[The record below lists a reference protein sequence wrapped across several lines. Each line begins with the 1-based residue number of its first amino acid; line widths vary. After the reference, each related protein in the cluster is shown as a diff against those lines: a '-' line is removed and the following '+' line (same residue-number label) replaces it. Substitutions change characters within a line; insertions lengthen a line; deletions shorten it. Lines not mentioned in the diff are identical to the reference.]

1 MLMTLRVPVVL
12 LVILLISACSDQQPQ
27 NAPENE
33 SSRTEFLFLDGTTGS
48 LADLNGK
55 WTFLNFWSIS
65 CPPCY
70 KEMPDLVKLYEEF
83 QSEDFELIGVAMS
96 YDRPDLV
103 IDTKE
108 KQQLSYPIS
117 LDLNNDINQRFG
129 PVEMIPTT
137 LLLAPDGKV
146 VKKHVGLATYQ
157 QLKSMLLETQAAYN
171 KET

>member
-1 MLMTLRVPVVL
+1 MFRLFFVLSLAVL
-12 LVILLISACSDQQPQ
+12 LASGCSEQQPG
-27 NAPENE
+27 NTPDKAA
-33 SSRTEFLFLDGTTGS
+33 TTAKFLFLDGKTGS
-48 LADLNGK
+48 LDDLKGK

-70 KEMPDLVKLYEEF
+70 KEMPDLVKLYDELRA
-83 QSEDFELIGVAMS
+83 DNFELIGVAMS

-108 KQQLSYPIS
+108 KYQLNYPIS
-117 LDLNNDINQRFG
+117 LDLNDEIDQFFG

-137 LLLAPDGKV
+137 ILLAPDGQV
-146 VKKHVGLATYQ
+146 VKKHVGLITYQ
-157 QLKSMLLETQAAYN
+157 QLKAMLLEQQAAYN